1 VLALSTLGLLT
12 HPALDWMNTY
22 GMRWWLPFDGRWS
35 YGDALFIIDPW
46 IWLALGGA
54 VFLAY
59 MPGRGGTRAWAALA
73 ALATAAV
80 AYGAGLAAL
89 LPWGLGLGAI
99 VALRRSGTDDGPRHA
114 RRARWAL
121 AAVVAYIAL
130 MVVQD
135 PIAVHAVRAAAEA
148 AGLEVEDVMVA
159 PVPGNPLRAD
169 IEVVTPD
176 AVVPGTHRW
185 LPPSVSLD
193 AARGV
198 GRLATPP
205 TLPDAT
211 AAAVVEAARA
221 HPDVRRF
228 LTWSRYPLVTV
239 TPSET
244 GWNVRFTDARYDD
257 RRAAGSLAGLT
268 VVVPQTAIR

>member
-1 VLALSTLGLLT
+1 
-12 HPALDWMNTY
+12 MNTY

-59 MPGRGGTRAWAALA
+59 RPGRGGTRAWGALGA
-73 ALATAAV
+73 FATVAV
-80 AYGAGLAAL
+80 AFGAGLAAL

-99 VALRRSGTDDGPRHA
+99 VALRQSGADDGPRHA

-121 AAVVAYIAL
+121 AAVAAYIAL

-135 PIAVHAVRAAAEA
+135 PIAARAVRAEAEA

-169 IEVVTPD
+169 VEVVTPD

-185 LPPSVSLD
+185 IPPSVSLD
-193 AARGV
+193 PARGV
-198 GRLATPP
+198 PRRAQPP
-205 TLPDAT
+205 TLPEAT
-211 AAAVVEAARA
+211 ASSVVEAARA
-221 HPDVRRF
+221 HPDVRHF

-239 TPSET
+239 TPIEA

-257 RRAAGSLAGLT
+257 RPEAGSLAGLT
-268 VVVPQTAIR
+268 VVVPHSAIR